1 MSFLGSR
8 TSTCAR
14 GSALVSLKRCF
25 GSRSLGSTLP
35 GALKPPQTTKIS
47 ADWYLLAMGLVAS
60 TCLKSWLKAYNSE
73 W

>member
-1 MSFLGSR
+1 M
-8 TSTCAR
+8 
-14 GSALVSLKRCF
+14 
-25 GSRSLGSTLP
+25 P